1 MTLKLDP
8 TCSSFNPFPSL
19 PSLATNERKQ
29 FQCLNIVLNNKTE
42 QLFLEF
48 SWSEGIFKLF
58 KKIANSVTLHLSPG
72 ERENHNWKV
81 ALTRWLTTI
90 PHWHSGQRASLDSS
104 KMIRKLYKIP
114 SSKKMNRWAAELMTE
129 VLTQS
134 FVKSKNEKTQLTLA
148 YSSKVAFN
156 WGKLRETRI
165 ILNLKLKHFTISSMQ
180 DKYINAWLRTSFFN
194 DSIVFTLIKLTLIRL
209 FPIWLPL
216 LGTAPTYKLK
226 KRIFDNSKLNMR
238 EDAFQSIAQC

>member
-1 MTLKLDP
+1 
-8 TCSSFNPFPSL
+8 
-19 PSLATNERKQ
+19 
-29 FQCLNIVLNNKTE
+29 
-42 QLFLEF
+42 
-48 SWSEGIFKLF
+48 
-58 KKIANSVTLHLSPG
+58 
-72 ERENHNWKV
+72 
-81 ALTRWLTTI
+81 
-90 PHWHSGQRASLDSS
+90 
-104 KMIRKLYKIP
+104 
-114 SSKKMNRWAAELMTE
+114 MNRWAAELMTG

-156 WGKLRETRI
+156 WGKLRETRM
-165 ILNLKLKHFTISSMQ
+165 ILNLKLKHFTISSMH

-194 DSIVFTLIKLTLIRL
+194 DSIVFTPIKLTLIRL

-238 EDAFQSIAQC
+238 EDAFQSIAQCLAATFPYLMAFARKWISPVYFKAQVWPRGQITC

>member
-1 MTLKLDP
+1 
-8 TCSSFNPFPSL
+8 
-19 PSLATNERKQ
+19 
-29 FQCLNIVLNNKTE
+29 
-42 QLFLEF
+42 
-48 SWSEGIFKLF
+48 
-58 KKIANSVTLHLSPG
+58 
-72 ERENHNWKV
+72 
-81 ALTRWLTTI
+81 
-90 PHWHSGQRASLDSS
+90 
-104 KMIRKLYKIP
+104 
-114 SSKKMNRWAAELMTE
+114 MNRWAAELMTE

-156 WGKLRETRI
+156 WGKLRETRM

-238 EDAFQSIAQC
+238 EDAFQSIAQCLAATFPYLMAFARKWISPVYFKAQVWPRGQITCWPPGRSNHQLTSL